1 MVHPSMIP
9 SSPYLDMV
17 VSHLRE
23 QLVKLQKVVETVE
36 RNHSYQEDYVYES
49 IKSVESELRRLRKL
63 INL

>member
-1 MVHPSMIP
+1 MIP